1 MDIVRFVYTLKPK
14 VHRTSLHKTH
24 KMQETRELLIKPRT
38 GSAILSSSI
47 FFIVSAVLAYIVYA
61 NNNRS
66 FFFEEYN
73 LEFIAALL
81 VAILFAVLGLLQVGT
96 SIQNRRDYIRVDSKG
111 ITIKAHDNSFIPKLH
126 QCSYDWNELSS
137 YTLDVIPDRSNKK
150 STIYNEQ
157 TEGYTIKLYDSHGKE
172 LQNIQLDYF
181 YPLSEMEKLEE
192 FLGSHLTN
200 KIIYDFSKNG
210 KVSFYKRKMDWFII
224 KFIMVYLLLA
234 GALIL
239 TNELFAFTTST
250 LIIVLINLII
260 IATSIYAV
268 LKYDHKN
275 IDQAKDSLTIDK
287 ERISVNIL
295 ELKITKNISH
305 SRYHYYF
312 FEGNE
317 MNLYD
322 ADKKLIYSFNCSKL
336 ENSKYM
342 EMVFKQFLQEK
353 TEI

>member
-14 VHRTSLHKTH
+14 VHRTSLHKTY

-47 FFIVSAVLAYIVYA
+47 FFIVSAVFAYIGYA

-73 LEFIAALL
+73 LEFIGAML
-81 VAILFAVLGLLQVGT
+81 VAILFVVLGLLQVGS
-96 SIQNRRDYIRVDSKG
+96 SIQRRKNYIRVDSKG
-111 ITIKAHDNSFIPKLH
+111 ITIKAYDNRNRSKLH

-137 YTLDVIPDRSNKK
+137 YTLDIIPDRSNKK

-181 YPLSEMEKLEE
+181 FPLSSMEKLEE
-192 FLGSHLTN
+192 FMGSHLTN
-200 KIIYDFSKNG
+200 KIIYDFSKIG
-210 KVSFYKRKMDWFII
+210 KVSFYERKMDWFLI
-224 KFIMVYLLLA
+224 KLIMFFLLLI
-234 GALIL
+234 GALIM
-239 TNELFAFTTST
+239 TNNLIAFNTPT
-250 LIIVLINLII
+250 LIIFLII
-260 IATSIYAV
+260 PIVFAPTIYLV
-268 LKYDHKN
+268 LKYGNKSK
-275 IDQAKDSLTIDK
+275 DQGEADLSIDK
-287 ERISVNIL
+287 EGITVNMH
-295 ELKITKNISH
+295 ELKKVKNISH
-305 SRYHYYF
+305 SSYHYYF

-322 ADKKLIYSFNCSKL
+322 ANKKLIYCLDCSKL
-336 ENSKYM
+336 ENSKYVK
-342 EMVFKQFLQEK
+342 MVFTQFLQEK
-353 TEI
+353 TEV